1 MKMTRVNLVDPIFLT
16 DKHLLAEYKEIT
28 QLLHLAKKSDMKNI
42 PEKYTLGKGHCK
54 FFYDKGMFI
63 LRRFSMLYNEL
74 SKRDFDLDVMS
85 FYRRQIKIID
95 SFQEMNDYNPTVEAL
110 TININRIVERI
121 DQKPN
126 LYPDKDRFLS
136 KFRNWPQ
143 GTIFG
148 D

>member
-1 MKMTRVNLVDPIFLT
+1 
-16 DKHLLAEYKEIT
+16 
-28 QLLHLAKKSDMKNI
+28 
-42 PEKYTLGKGHCK
+42 
-54 FFYDKGMFI
+54 
-63 LRRFSMLYNEL
+63 
-74 SKRDFDLDVMS
+74 
-85 FYRRQIKIID
+85 
-95 SFQEMNDYNPTVEAL
+95 MNDYNPTVEAL

>member
-1 MKMTRVNLVDPIFLT
+1 
-16 DKHLLAEYKEIT
+16 
-28 QLLHLAKKSDMKNI
+28 
-42 PEKYTLGKGHCK
+42 
-54 FFYDKGMFI
+54 
-63 LRRFSMLYNEL
+63 
-74 SKRDFDLDVMS
+74 MS